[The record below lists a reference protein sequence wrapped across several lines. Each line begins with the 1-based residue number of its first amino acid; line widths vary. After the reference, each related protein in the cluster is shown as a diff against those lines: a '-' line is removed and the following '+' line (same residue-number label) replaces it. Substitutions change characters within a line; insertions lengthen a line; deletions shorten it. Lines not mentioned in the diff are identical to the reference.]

1 MLTEREVTLVERAN
15 DVVAGVEPDDNH
27 RVAAAAYDSDGRV
40 FAGVNVYHFSGGPC
54 AEPVAMGSAVASRA
68 RLPLTTMVAVNLR
81 DGVISPCGRCR
92 QMLFDYY
99 PDIRVIV
106 RGKAGLEAVPVA
118 ELLPY
123 AFDPQTLGHQ
133 ALYFYDGYLDAV
145 RGGTK
150 RTTIRRHDPVTP
162 GGVRLI
168 FDHDDS
174 PSTIVDAVVTHVES
188 KSVAALDDDDAARDG
203 FADRGELLSALRSH
217 YPGIDESAEV
227 DVVHFQLADPG
238 ST

>member
-1 MLTEREVTLVERAN
+1 MADDTASRIKRIDDISSPARTAWFTLLGVLAFVAVTLLSITHA
-15 DVVAGVEPDDNH
+15 DILLD
-27 RVAAAAYDSDGRV
+27 
-40 FAGVNVYHFSGGPC
+40 
-54 AEPVAMGSAVASRA
+54 A
-68 RLPLTTMVAVNLR
+68 RMIALPLVGVSVPTNLFLLL
-81 DGVISPCGRCR
+81 SP
-92 QMLFDYY
+92 
-99 PDIRVIV
+99 IV
-106 RGKAGLEAVPVA
+106 LTV
-118 ELLPY
+118 L
-123 AFDPQTLGHQ
+123 
-133 ALYFYDGYLDAV
+133 ALYFYGGYLDAV

-168 FDHDDS
+168 FDHDG

-203 FADRGELLSALRSH
+203 FADRGELLAALRSH

-227 DVVHFQLADPG
+227 DVVHFRLADPG